1 MSTEHEGRI
10 KVGISIGDIQGI
22 GPEVIIKTLADNRI
36 TQVCTPIIYGNG
48 KVISLYRK
56 TLSQQEF
63 NYNTIRSIQEVLPR
77 KVNLINC
84 WEEEVKIEIGVA
96 SPTNGPYAMKALEA
110 ATHDLKN
117 GFIDALVTAPID
129 KHSIAPGSDFS
140 GHTEYLAKAFNTS
153 DYLMFLVDGN
163 LRVAL
168 VTGHVPVSKIATL
181 ITKERIHQKLQV
193 MIKSLKRD
201 FGIRKPKIAVL
212 GLNPHAGDSGVIG
225 NEDRDIIA
233 PAIKEAY
240 ASGLFVFGPY
250 SSDGFFG
257 TGQHL
262 KFDAVLAM
270 YHDQGL
276 IPFKTLA
283 FESGVNFTAGLPVVR
298 TSPDHGVAYDI
309 AGKGIASETSLREAI
324 YCAVDIVNRR
334 ADYDEVNE
342 KPLAFG
348 KLTGER

>member
-10 KVGISIGDIQGI
+10 KIGISIGDIHGI
-22 GPEVIIKTLADNRI
+22 GPEVVIKALSDNRI
-36 TQVCTPIIYGNG
+36 TQVCTPVIYGNS
-48 KVISLYRK
+48 KVISHYRK
-56 TLSQQEF
+56 TLSLQEF
-63 NYNTIRSIQEVLPR
+63 NFNTIRSIQDIIPR

-84 WEEEVKIEIGVA
+84 WEEEVKIEMGVA
-96 SPTNGPYAMKALEA
+96 STVNGVYAMKSLEA
-110 ATHDLKN
+110 ATNDLKS

-129 KHSIAPGSDFS
+129 KHSIAPGTGFT

-153 DYLMFLVDGN
+153 DYLMFLVDGD

-168 VTGHVPVSKIATL
+168 VTGHVPISQIAPM
-181 ITKERIHQKLQV
+181 ITKERILKKLKV
-193 MIKSLKRD
+193 MIQSLKRD

-225 NEDRDIIA
+225 NEDREIIA
-233 PAIKEAY
+233 PTIKEAF
-240 ASGLFVFGPY
+240 ASGLLVFGPY
-250 SSDGFFG
+250 PSDGFFG
-257 TGQHL
+257 AGQHL
-262 KFDAVLAM
+262 KFDAILAM

-283 FESGVNFTAGLPVVR
+283 FESGVNYTAGLPVVR

-309 AGKGIASETSLREAI
+309 AGKGIASETSIREAI
-324 YCAVDIVNRR
+324 YTAVDIVNRR
-334 ADYDEVNE
+334 VDYDEVNE